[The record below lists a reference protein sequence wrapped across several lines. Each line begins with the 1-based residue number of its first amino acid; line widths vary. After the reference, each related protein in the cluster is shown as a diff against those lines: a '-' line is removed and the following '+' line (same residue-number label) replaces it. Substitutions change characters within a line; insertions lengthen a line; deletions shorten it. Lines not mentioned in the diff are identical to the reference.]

1 MIQETPVRETPV
13 LARGTFNP
21 WKTMW
26 LRPRATIRAL
36 VAHDPTK
43 DVDRL
48 AILMGI
54 TQVIEQNSVVDGTFQ
69 SVLVLLAIAAVV
81 GPIGGLIGIRISGA
95 VSGWIGRK
103 LGGTATND
111 EVRAAYAWSA
121 VPRIT
126 ALPLQLFFL
135 LILPFFSANP
145 AIGSLLVVLGV
156 VLIVLGVWELVLT
169 VATLAEVHRFSIGRA
184 IGTLV
189 LPFVVI
195 GGIALLCSLPALLAV
210 TR

>member
-1 MIQETPVRETPV
+1 MIQETPV
-13 LARGTFNP
+13 LAPGTFNP

-36 VAHDPTK
+36 VNHDPTQN
-43 DVDRL
+43 VDRL
-48 AILMGI
+48 AILIGI
-54 TQVIEQNSVVDGTFQ
+54 TQVVEQNSAGDGTFQ
-69 SVLVLLAIAAVV
+69 SALVTLALAAVL
-81 GPIGGLIGIRISGA
+81 GPVAGLIGIRISGA
-95 VSGWIGRK
+95 LSGWIGRK

-126 ALPLQLFFL
+126 ALPLQILFL
-135 LILPFFSANP
+135 LISPFFSSTNP
-145 AIGSLLVVLGV
+145 AIGLLLVGLGGVLTVLG
-156 VLIVLGVWELVLT
+156 LWELVLT
-169 VATLAEVHRFSIGRA
+169 VAALAEVNRFSIGRA
-184 IGTLV
+184 IGTIV

-195 GGIALLCSLPALLAV
+195 GGIAMLCALPALLAV